1 MGITGIYLTSVLF
14 ARNLVTQD
22 LELFQE
28 LVA

>member
-1 MGITGIYLTSVLF
+1 MGITGIYPTSVLF
-14 ARNLVTQD
+14 ARNLITQD